1 MSSFNNANNVSHQL
15 AAAAVIARNIQ
26 HHQQQQANLSSD
38 QFKSHP
44 SLVPLPSHIGSKPN
58 SVGSLAS
65 TPSPP
70 LQPTSTI
77 HYPSAPPTT
86 LPTTRHSLF
95 ESRCND
101 NLSLLTAHRQ
111 RLSSPSFQSGIGN
124 SSMATITESSN
135 ATLESDEASASAAA
149 ASMAAAAAFPPAIPA
164 YLQHILYGRCKYIP
178 YNSVHIKITPD

>member
-86 LPTTRHSLF
+86 LPATRHSLF

-149 ASMAAAAAFPPAIPA
+149 TMAAAAAFPPAIPA
-164 YLQHILYGRCKYIP
+164 YLQHILHGRCKYIP
-178 YNSVHIKITPD
+178 YNSVPY